1 MISVPAIKPNR
12 PIGVFDSGIG
22 GLTVLKELVDL
33 LPGEEMIYLGDT
45 ARVPYGVR
53 SPETIVRYSE
63 ENVLFLMNFGVKL
76 IVVACNTSSAIALP
90 KLQRK
95 FSFPILGVVE
105 AGARAAVETS
115 RSGRIGVLG
124 TEATVRSGAYAKYIL
139 TLNPRAKV
147 SAVPCPLFV
156 PLAEEGWVG
165 DKVARLTAE
174 NYLRDLKSRT
184 PDVVLL
190 GCTHYP
196 LLKGVIQKVMGPR
209 VRLIDSAVE
218 TAREVKELLDRTG
231 LAREKDSGRLRFYVT
246 DNPEK
251 FRRVGEKFFRRP
263 IAKVSKVSLR

>member
-1 MISVPAIKPNR
+1 MISIPAIKPNR

-22 GLTVLKELVDL
+22 GLTVLKELVEL

-90 KLQRK
+90 KLQKK

-124 TEATVRSGAYAKYIL
+124 TEATVRSGAYSKYIL
-139 TLNPRAKV
+139 SLNPRARV
-147 SAVPCPLFV
+147 TSVPCPLFV

-174 NYLRDLKSRT
+174 HYLRDLKART
-184 PDVVLL
+184 PDTVLL

-196 LLKGVIQKVMGPR
+196 LLKGVIQEVMGKKT
-209 VRLIDSAVE
+209 RLIDSAVE
-218 TAREVKELLDRTG
+218 TAQEVKELLDRTG

-251 FRRVGEKFFRRP
+251 FRRVGQRFFQRDIP
-263 IAKVSKVSLR
+263 KVSKVSLR

>member
-1 MISVPAIKPNR
+1 MISIPAIKPNR

-22 GLTVLKELVDL
+22 GLTVLKELADL

-45 ARVPYGVR
+45 ARVPYGAR
-53 SPETIVRYSE
+53 SPETIIRYSE

-105 AGARAAVETS
+105 AGARTAVKTS

-124 TEATVRSGAYAKYIL
+124 TEATIRSGAYAKYIL
-139 TLNPRAKV
+139 TLNPRARV
-147 SAVPCPLFV
+147 TAIPCPLFV

-165 DKVARLTAE
+165 DRVAKLVAE
-174 NYLRDLKSRT
+174 RYLQGFKSRSIDT
-184 PDVVLL
+184 ALL

-196 LLKGVIQKVMGPR
+196 LLKGVIQEVLGRK

-218 TAREVKELLDRTG
+218 TAREVKELLDGTG

-246 DNPEK
+246 DNPDK
-251 FRRVGEKFFRRP
+251 FMRVGERFFRRP
-263 IAKVSKVSLR
+263 ITRISKVSLR